1 MPASATHIFEFLQNR
16 PSFSNERHELSLA
29 EFGVLRR
36 SLRSIVVN
44 LRDGGDQEGS
54 EISERLRNHLSEWLT
69 VPIKFDETMLSA
81 LQSFGAPSDVEARWG
96 RDIRV
101 QFDSALQAAQTLQSI
116 DNPVR
121 ARLQTVIRELRNT
134 GRIFKIYCHPRARQ
148 HFESL
153 LLLPD
158 DAPLELNAFMHSV
171 RDYHEANTFD
181 TLIKVGPLRSWGWGA
196 APDAIKT
203 APRFGSLIQI
213 VWAGC
218 SDEPSF
224 GYDPVAP
231 CTDGTTPSPMRG
243 SDSSAN
249 GSPILWTPCR
259 IQIGNDDDSVVSQG
273 PMEDEFQVFDRLNQI
288 GQKRRATLVHVDDS
302 QGILYPPLCKVIS
315 FDSNPSTREPIAR
328 RLPGDTLLDGM
339 YLIRPILA
347 DLDLG
352 GVRAEHG
359 HYSQTWKTR
368 LRQQLQT
375 DAPGLVARLRAAGI
389 NLVHLLAAVETW
401 CGPPTTVIHAP
412 QQIKHFEMLIQ
423 VLGLN
428 GDATN
433 VARRKGRL
441 PWWQIAWN
449 EIRHSRGEAIQAGV
463 YQQEIVEEQ
472 LMVVLEDLLP
482 QIYEKA
488 ATNAGFHLHIPDGR
502 DLKGGVLFFRVAA
515 VEEGFLVPETELKIV
530 CDLDTIEQWRA

>member
-1 MPASATHIFEFLQNR
+1 MPASATQIFEFLQNR

-29 EFGVLRR
+29 EFGLLRR

-44 LRDGGDQEGS
+44 LRDGGDQEGN

-69 VPIKFDETMLSA
+69 VPVRFDVTMLSA
-81 LQSFGAPSDVEARWG
+81 LQSFGSPSEVEARWG

-101 QFDSALQAAQTLQSI
+101 PFDSALQAAQSLQSI
-116 DNPVR
+116 ANPVR
-121 ARLQTVIRELRNT
+121 ARLQKVLREQRT
-134 GRIFKIYCHPRARQ
+134 AGRIFKIYCHPRARQ
-148 HFESL
+148 HFQSL
-153 LLLPD
+153 LLPPD
-158 DAPLELNAFMHSV
+158 DAPLELNAFLHSV
-171 RDYHEANTFD
+171 RDYRETNTFD

-203 APRFGSLIQI
+203 APRFASLIQI

-231 CTDGTTPSPMRG
+231 GADSTMPSAIQVP
-243 SDSSAN
+243 DSGAIGN
-249 GSPILWTPCR
+249 PISWTSHLT
-259 IQIGNDDDSVVSQG
+259 QIGNDDDSVVSQG
-273 PMEDEFQVFDRLNQI
+273 PIEDEFQAFSRLNQT

-302 QGILYPPLCKVIS
+302 QGILYPPLCRVIS
-315 FDSNPSTREPIAR
+315 FDSNPSAREPIAR
-328 RLPGDTLLDGM
+328 RLPGDTLLEGM
-339 YLIRPILA
+339 YLIRPILGNV
-347 DLDLG
+347 DLG

-359 HYSQTWKTR
+359 HYARTWKTR
-368 LRQQLQT
+368 LEQQLQT

-389 NLVHLLAAVETW
+389 NLVHLRAAVETW

-412 QQIKHFEMLIQ
+412 QQIRHFEILIQ

-428 GDATN
+428 GDVKNA
-433 VARRKGRL
+433 ARRKGRL
-441 PWWQIAWN
+441 SWWQIAWN

-463 YQQEIVEEQ
+463 HQQEIVEEQ
-472 LMVVLEDLLP
+472 LLVVLQDLLP
-482 QIYEKA
+482 QIHEKA
-488 ATNAGFHLHIPDGR
+488 TANAGFHLQIPGGR
-502 DLKGGVLFFRVAA
+502 NLKGGVLFFRVAG

-530 CDLDTIEQWRA
+530 CDIDTIEQWRA